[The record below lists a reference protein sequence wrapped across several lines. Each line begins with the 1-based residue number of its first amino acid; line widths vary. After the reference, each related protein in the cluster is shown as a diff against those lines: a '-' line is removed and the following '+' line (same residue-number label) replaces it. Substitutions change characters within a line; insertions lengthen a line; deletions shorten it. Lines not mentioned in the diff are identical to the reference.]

1 MLKMYILELRNYC
14 HIIIIHNIVL
24 ANNLRQYENLN
35 KHWKILHYIF
45 PIKEYN
51 NLEANVSTLK

>member
-35 KHWKILHYIF
+35 KH
-45 PIKEYN
+45 
-51 NLEANVSTLK
+51 